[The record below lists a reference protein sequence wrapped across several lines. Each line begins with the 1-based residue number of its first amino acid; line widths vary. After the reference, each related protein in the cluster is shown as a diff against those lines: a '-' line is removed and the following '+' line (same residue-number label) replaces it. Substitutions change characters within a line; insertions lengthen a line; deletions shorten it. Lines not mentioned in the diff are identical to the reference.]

1 MFRKKTLVCSALS
14 LASLTA
20 TAAHAHFPW
29 LVRGEDGKATLYFG
43 ETLAERTYKMP
54 ASIAKAE
61 LKIVNARGDLDTV
74 AVTAVENDSL
84 IGLQS
89 VEAVAADA
97 FLVSQ
102 VTFGIYHGSR
112 LNYYT
117 MHQGGKLP
125 KESATGKE
133 SAPAKNAA
141 AKDLFAH
148 LTDTD
153 TGVDVVVTL
162 QGKPLADVEVHLYCA
177 EGHEEGTAKTDSTGK
192 VSFTDKQVE
201 DGLNA
206 IMVGYNVK
214 ASGKLNEVA
223 YEAESHY
230 LTITFEDPEQPN
242 VEKPVDKAAL
252 TKFAPLPFGITS
264 FGAARVGD
272 AVFVYGGHTGDAHS
286 YSNEAQSNKLLR
298 LDLKKP
304 GAVWE
309 EIAAGERRQGLG
321 MVAYKNQVI
330 LVGGFTAKNKE
341 GDKQDLHS
349 QSLVRAF
356 DLTSKSWSDLP
367 SLPESR
373 SSHDAALVGDT
384 LYVVGGWNMAG
395 EGHTTWHET
404 AWSMDLSAA
413 DRKWVA
419 IPNPPF
425 KRRAIAAV
433 EHQGKLFV
441 IGGMN
446 ENGGPTKAVAIFDP
460 ASKSWSEAA
469 DLIGEK
475 AMAGFGASG
484 WSAGGKLIV
493 TTYEGDIEQWDES
506 AKSWKV
512 LGKSSDA
519 RFFHRLLPIDDKSLI
534 AIGGANM
541 ESGKFLDLEVI
552 RAN

>member
-1 MFRKKTLVCSALS
+1 MFNRKTLICSALS
-14 LASLTA
+14 LAALT
-20 TAAHAHFPW
+20 TSAAHAHFPW
-29 LVRGEDGKATLYFG
+29 LVRGEDGKATLFFG
-43 ETLAERTYKMP
+43 ETLSERTYKLP

-61 LKIVNARGDLDTV
+61 VTIVNAKGDLEPV
-74 AVTAVENDSL
+74 AVTAVDSDSL

-89 VEAVAADA
+89 VEAVPADA

-112 LNYYT
+112 LNYHS
-117 MHQGGKLP
+117 MRHGGKLP
-125 KESATGKE
+125 K
-133 SAPAKNAA
+133 APVAGEKPAQVKNAA
-141 AKDLFAH
+141 ARELFAH

-153 TGVDVVVTL
+153 SGVDVLVTL
-162 QGKPLADVEVHLYCA
+162 KGKPLVDVEVHLYCA
-177 EGHEEGTAKTDSTGK
+177 AGHEEGTAKTDSSGK

-214 ASGKLNEVA
+214 AAGKLNEVT

-230 LTITFEDPEQPN
+230 LTITFDDPEQPAK
-242 VEKPVDKAAL
+242 EKAAEKATS
-252 TKFAPLPFGITS
+252 TKFAPLPFAITS

-272 AVFVYGGHTGDAHS
+272 SVFVYGGHMGDAHT

-304 GAVWE
+304 EVAWE
-309 EIAAGERRQGLG
+309 EIATGERQQGLG
-321 MVAYKNQVI
+321 MVADKNQVI
-330 LVGGFTAKNKE
+330 LIGGFTAKNKKGE
-341 GDKQDLHS
+341 KQDLHS
-349 QSLVRAF
+349 LALVRAF
-356 DLTSKSWSDLP
+356 DLTSKMWSELP
-367 SLPESR
+367 SLPEPR
-373 SSHDAALVGDT
+373 SSHDAAKVGDT

-395 EGHTTWHET
+395 EGNTTWHTT

-419 IPNPPF
+419 LPDPAF
-425 KRRAIAAV
+425 KRRAVAAV
-433 EHQGKLFV
+433 EHHGKLFV
-441 IGGMN
+441 VGGMN
-446 ENGGPTKAVAIFDP
+446 DDGEPTKAVAIFDP
-460 ASKSWSEAA
+460 ATQGWSEAPE
-469 DLIGEK
+469 LIGEK
-475 AMAGFGASG
+475 AMAGFGASA

-506 AKSWKV
+506 ANNWKV

-519 RFFHRLLPIDDKSLI
+519 RFFHRLMPIDDKSLI

-541 ESGKFLDLEVI
+541 ESGKFLNLEVI
-552 RAN
+552 HAN